1 MDAGKHVFCEKPV
14 ASSVAELVAMKD
26 AAERNGLHRHGP
38 IVIAYIVMAYVVMA
52 YIVREVVLAL
62 VEK

>member
-26 AAERNGLHRHGP
+26 AAERNGLHSYGP
-38 IVIAYIVMAYVVMA
+38 IVIAYILVAYV
-52 YIVREVVLAL
+52 VREVVLAL